1 MKKQNFK
8 SLTLKRNT
16 VSNLEQGEITGGI
29 SGGACESHGNSECCP
44 SSFDVSCRLTDQRT
58 CVNSILYCNG

>member
-16 VSNLEQGEITGGI
+16 VSNLEQVEITGGI
-29 SGGACESHGNSECCP
+29 SGGACGSHGNSACCP
-44 SSFDVSCRLTDQRT
+44 GSYNVE
-58 CVNSILYCNG
+58 CVTNERGCTTSILHCAA